1 MMSTASVFLFLLV
14 IFMANLLV
22 VCFKFVCILLAI
34 VEQAMNFRL
43 MF

>member
-14 IFMANLLV
+14 IFVANLLV
-22 VCFKFVCILLAI
+22 VFQSVCILLTI
-34 VEQAMNFRL
+34 LEQAMSFRL